1 MATSAHG
8 YWKLYRETYKQ
19 LEYIAPYTALVHA
32 KTHIGGGVW
41 YTLDLDYDAIFGILR
56 KYGYRGWVTLE
67 YEEKEEYD
75 LGVKISKEM
84 LLKYI

>member
-32 KTHIGGGVW
+32 KTYIGGGVW

-56 KYGYRGWVTLE
+56 ESTVVEDGLRWSMRGKKNT
-67 YEEKEEYD
+67 
-75 LGVKISKEM
+75 I
-84 LLKYI
+84 